1 MKGER
6 SKETE
11 DDYKGVIIM
20 LRHRTE
26 SGWKGSEGTSEES
39 VGKMYFCYGSFREL
53 EIRNRKLMEWL

>member
-11 DDYKGVIIM
+11 DYKGVIIM

-26 SGWKGSEGTSEES
+26 SGWKGSEGMSEES
-39 VGKMYFCYGSFREL
+39 VGKMYFCYG
-53 EIRNRKLMEWL
+53 

>member
-1 MKGER
+1 MKRER

-26 SGWKGSEGTSEES
+26 SGWKGSEGVSEES
-39 VGKMYFCYGSFREL
+39 IGKMYFCYG
-53 EIRNRKLMEWL
+53 